1 MSTNPRFE
9 RFLERVDPRRR
20 DALRKILAGAVVY
33 TAPLVASYSMSSL
46 EGVAQ
51 AQSRNQTGPQPIP
64 ATSGWTLAAMAGA
77 IGAAATLLL
86 RRRRDR

>member
-9 RFLERVDPRRR
+9 RFLERIDPSRRE
-20 DALRKILAGAVVY
+20 ALRKILAGTVLY
-33 TAPLVASYSMSSL
+33 SAPLIASFSMQSL

-51 AQSRNQTGPQPIP
+51 AQGPNQTLAQAVP
-64 ATSGWTLAAMAGA
+64 ASSGWTLTAMAAA

>member
-9 RFLERVDPRRR
+9 RFLERVDPSRRE
-20 DALRKILAGAVVY
+20 ALRKILAGTVLY
-33 TAPLVASYSMSSL
+33 SAPLIASFSMQSL

-51 AQSRNQTGPQPIP
+51 AQSRNQTLPQAVP
-64 ATSGWTLAAMAGA
+64 ASSGWTLTAMAAA
-77 IGAAATLLL
+77 IGAAATILL

>member
-9 RFLERVDPRRR
+9 RFLERIDPSRRE
-20 DALRKILAGAVVY
+20 ALRKILAGTVLY
-33 TAPLVASYSMSSL
+33 SAPLIASFSMKSL

-51 AQSRNQTGPQPIP
+51 AQVPNQTAVQAVP
-64 ATSGWTLAAMAGA
+64 ASSGWTLTAMAAA

>member
-9 RFLERVDPRRR
+9 RLLERIDPSRRE
-20 DALRKILAGAVVY
+20 ALRKILAGTVLY
-33 TAPLVASYSMSSL
+33 SAPLIASFSMSSL

-51 AQSRNQTGPQPIP
+51 AQSQNQTITRAIP
-64 ATSGWTLAAMAGA
+64 ASSGWTLTAMAAA

>member
-9 RFLERVDPRRR
+9 RFLERIDPSRRE
-20 DALRKILAGAVVY
+20 ALRKILAGTVLY
-33 TAPLVASYSMSSL
+33 SAPLIASFSMKSL

-51 AQSRNQTGPQPIP
+51 AQGPNQTGVLPVP
-64 ATSGWTLAAMAGA
+64 ASSGWTLTAMAAA
-77 IGAAATLLL
+77 IGAAATILL

>member
-1 MSTNPRFE
+1 MSSNPRFE
-9 RFLERVDPRRR
+9 RFLERIDPSRRE
-20 DALRKILAGAVVY
+20 ALRKILAGTVLY
-33 TAPLVASYSMSSL
+33 SAPLIASFSMQSL

-51 AQSRNQTGPQPIP
+51 AQGPNQTLPQAVP
-64 ATSGWTLAAMAGA
+64 ASSGWTLTAMAAA

>member
-9 RFLERVDPRRR
+9 RFLERIDPSRRE
-20 DALRKILAGAVVY
+20 ALRKILAGTVLY
-33 TAPLVASYSMSSL
+33 SAPLIASFSMSSL

-51 AQSRNQTGPQPIP
+51 AQGRNQIGAQPVP
-64 ATSGWTLAAMAGA
+64 ASSGWTLTAMAA
-77 IGAAATLLL
+77 TIGAAATLLL

>member
-9 RFLERVDPRRR
+9 RFLERIDPSRRE
-20 DALRKILAGAVVY
+20 ALRKMLSGAVLY
-33 TAPLVASYSMSSL
+33 SAPLIASFSMSSL

-51 AQSRNQTGPQPIP
+51 AQGKNQTPAQAVP
-64 ATSGWTLAAMAGA
+64 ATSGWTLTAMAGA
-77 IGAAATLLL
+77 IGAAAALLG

>member
-9 RFLERVDPRRR
+9 RFLERIDPSRRE
-20 DALRKILAGAVVY
+20 ALRKILAGTVLY
-33 TAPLVASYSMSSL
+33 SAPLIASFSMQSL

-51 AQSRNQTGPQPIP
+51 AQSRNQTQVQAVP
-64 ATSGWTLAAMAGA
+64 TSSGWTLTAMAAA

>member
-9 RFLERVDPRRR
+9 RFLERIDPSRRE
-20 DALRKILAGAVVY
+20 ALRKILAGTVLY
-33 TAPLVASYSMSSL
+33 SAPLIASFSMQSL

-51 AQSRNQTGPQPIP
+51 AQSKNQTQVQAVP
-64 ATSGWTLAAMAGA
+64 ASSGWTLTALAAA
-77 IGAAATLLL
+77 IGAAATLLI

>member
-9 RFLERVDPRRR
+9 RFLERIDP
-20 DALRKILAGAVVY
+20 AAGKRCARSLPERVLY
-33 TAPLVASYSMSSL
+33 SAPLVASFSMNSL

-51 AQSRNQTGPQPIP
+51 AQSRNQTARNRFPRARAGPWRRWPP
-64 ATSGWTLAAMAGA
+64 R